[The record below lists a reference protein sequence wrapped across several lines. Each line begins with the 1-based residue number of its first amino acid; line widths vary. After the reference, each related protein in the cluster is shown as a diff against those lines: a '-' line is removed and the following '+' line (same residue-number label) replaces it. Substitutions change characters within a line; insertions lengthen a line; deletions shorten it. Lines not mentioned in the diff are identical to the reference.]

1 MGLWAVGFWKVE
13 AAEDA
18 SAPALTAAEPEPA
31 SAGGGRAGLRA
42 AASELAFE
50 AAEEGGG

>member
-18 SAPALTAAEPEPA
+18 SAPAPEPA